1 MSGKRRLQRQC
12 PPWAAKK
19 CIGKRASSHCMVT
32 DRRAAVCA
40 QALEAAIERGLPR
53 VEAGA
58 QGEHKL
64 QRGYMPSMTHSSHYI
79 RDPLLRSAIDSYL
92 SHERV
97 QIQYTMEALV
107 QHVSPYKD
115 RA

>member
-1 MSGKRRLQRQC
+1 MAAHALGLQDVRQAVAHFPDMC
-12 PPWAAKK
+12 NL
-19 CIGKRASSHCMVT
+19 CI
-32 DRRAAVCA
+32 

-79 RDPLLRSAIDSYL
+79 RDPRLRAAIDSYL

-97 QIQYTMEALV
+97 QIEYTMEALA
-107 QHVSPYKD
+107 QHVSPYKN

>member
-1 MSGKRRLQRQC
+1 MTAQDTDLGR
-12 PPWAAKK
+12 PPAPDAQSCSALW
-19 CIGKRASSHCMVT
+19 RV
-32 DRRAAVCA
+32 

-79 RDPLLRSAIDSYL
+79 RDPRLRAAIDSYL
-92 SHERV
+92 SHERI
-97 QIQYTMEALV
+97 QIEYTMEAMA
-107 QHVSPYKD
+107 QHVSPYKEK
-115 RA
+115 A

>member
-1 MSGKRRLQRQC
+1 M
-12 PPWAAKK
+12 
-19 CIGKRASSHCMVT
+19 
-32 DRRAAVCA
+32 

-79 RDPLLRSAIDSYL
+79 RDPRLSAAIDAYL
-92 SHERV
+92 SQERR
-97 QIQYTMEALV
+97 QIKYTMEALE
-107 QHVSPYKD
+107 QHTSPYKT
-115 RA
+115 AKTS

>member
-1 MSGKRRLQRQC
+1 MR
-12 PPWAAKK
+12 P
-19 CIGKRASSHCMVT
+19 M
-32 DRRAAVCA
+32 

-79 RDPLLRSAIDSYL
+79 RDPRLRNAIDNYL
-92 SHERV
+92 SHERI
-97 QIQYTMEALV
+97 QIEYTMEAMA
-107 QHVSPYKD
+107 QHVSPYKEK
-115 RA
+115 A